1 MQLLRRAP
9 VAALLA
15 FLFASAVAAC
25 GPTTSTDDGGN
36 HWQMDGGQN
45 DTMANSETPI
55 DQPQPDAAT
64 CHEQT
69 FIPEKVGDPDII
81 VLMDMSSSMVDTTT
95 TPTKY
100 ETTSQAVTSVI
111 SQLETD
117 GTPIWWGLLF
127 FPTDGDCGVNA
138 ASLIAPASGNATAIS
153 GAITGATP
161 NGNTP
166 AHLAVQDGA
175 AWYASNDDGRGH
187 YLLIAT
193 DGQPNC
199 DPGQPLFP
207 KTCQPAN
214 PVNCTANEIC
224 QPIPLMGGICVPA
237 DGGAAVSAITA
248 AAAAGVK
255 TYVIGIDIDGTNSTL
270 NMMAEAGGTARAGTT
285 KYYPVSDQASTVA
298 ALESIATQ
306 IISCTFALDYAP
318 QDLQYVSVS
327 VGGAGISRDPTHA
340 NGWDIDTNAKTL
352 TFYGDA
358 CTALQTNP
366 DTVNVVVGCP
376 PVS

>member
-1 MQLLRRAP
+1 MVPTRRQ
-9 VAALLA
+9 VAAPLAILLA
-15 FLFASAVAAC
+15 GVLAAC
-25 GPTTSTDDGGN
+25 GPTSSTEDGGD
-36 HWQMDGGQN
+36 HWQMDGGAQV
-45 DTMANSETPI
+45 DAAASEVPI
-55 DQPQPDAAT
+55 DQPQPDAAP

-69 FIPEKVGDPDII
+69 FLPEKIGDPDII
-81 VLMDMSSSMVDTTT
+81 VLMDMSSSMSEQ

-138 ASLIAPASGNATAIS
+138 ASLIAPAAGNATAIS
-153 GAITGATP
+153 NAITAASP
-161 NGNTP
+161 SGNTP

-175 AWYASNDDGRGH
+175 AWYSSHDDGRGH

-199 DPGQPLFP
+199 DPGAPVIP
-207 KTCQPAN
+207 RTCNPAN
-214 PVNCTANEIC
+214 PVNCTATEIC

-237 DGGAAVSAITA
+237 DGGPAVAAITD

-270 NMMAEAGGTARAGTT
+270 NMMAEAGGTARPGAT
-285 KYYPVSDQASTVA
+285 KYYPVTDQASTVS
-298 ALESIATQ
+298 ALEAIATQ
-306 IISCTFALDYAP
+306 IISCTFALDYTPA
-318 QDLQYVSVS
+318 DLQYVSVS
-327 VGGAGISRDPTHA
+327 VGGAGISYDPTHA
-340 NGWDIDTNAKTL
+340 NGWDIDANAKTL

-366 DTVNVVVGCP
+366 DTVSVIVGCP